1 VINERFMLR
10 SSIGGSSST
19 VQRVRLRADEIDDTV
34 DAVRSFMRVTG
45 STIAGWWLSELST
58 PADVEQRLLARGL
71 RMVDGDHLVD
81 GMLLTEAPPPGPADV
96 AVRAIET
103 ADEYVAVT
111 ETQYDAFDTALDRRR
126 EVAQLVEA
134 FELDRQGGV
143 AVTYAAW
150 VDGRVAGGARSIL
163 TPRSVLLSGGATA
176 PWARGRGAYRA
187 LVRARW
193 EDAAERGTPAL
204 AVQAGS
210 MSAPI
215 LRRLGFEKVMQF
227 RRIEDVASTP

>member
-1 VINERFMLR
+1 
-10 SSIGGSSST
+10 
-19 VQRVRLRADEIDDTV
+19 
-34 DAVRSFMRVTG
+34 
-45 STIAGWWLSELST
+45 
-58 PADVEQRLLARGL
+58 
-71 RMVDGDHLVD
+71 
-81 GMLLTEAPPPGPADV
+81 MLLTEAPPPGPADV

-111 ETQYDAFDTALDRRR
+111 ETAFDTALDRRR

-163 TPRSVLLSGGATA
+163 TPRGVLLSGGATA

-193 EDAAERGTPAL
+193 EDAAARGTPAL

-215 LRRLGFEKVMQF
+215 LRRLGFEKVVQF